1 MKRQIAGILTGLLVC
16 SAFLAGCGKN
26 EATQAVKESV
36 ETEKEGNGE
45 STEAEGK
52 DQDKKSDAEE
62 TDGST
67 EESSGEDQAPE
78 VVLDKIGILLP
89 EERSD
94 MNGSLE
100 RAELKS
106 RLEENGYDAALY
118 FAKEDADT
126 QIGQIRAL
134 LQDENLKALVISP
147 VDPYSLSDVLQEAS
161 DQSIPVIDYDDLIMD
176 TDKIKYYVT
185 FNTRAIGNEIGKNI
199 VKQAELSLALVPALS
214 GCGSD
219 NTSSDNSTPD
229 ITSTTPQ
236 STDSEPSS
244 QQTTVS
250 DIISLPE
257 SSDNSSTINDLRTQ
271 IVSTAEALVG
281 VDYVSG
287 MATPEQGF
295 DNSGLIYYVLREN
308 GFINCPRGTAAQKE
322 MGTTVAL
329 SEIEP
334 GDILFFTDKD
344 SETGEMIDF
353 AGIYTGNGQL
363 IYSPY
368 PGEKV
373 KFADL
378 NSSYWQNCFSRAVRV
393 A

>member
-1 MKRQIAGILTGLLVC
+1 MKRY
-16 SAFLAGCGKN
+16 
-26 EATQAVKESV
+26 AV
-36 ETEKEGNGE
+36 T
-45 STEAEGK
+45 
-52 DQDKKSDAEE
+52 
-62 TDGST
+62 
-67 EESSGEDQAPE
+67 
-78 VVLDKIGILLP
+78 LFI
-89 EERSD
+89 
-94 MNGSLE
+94 
-100 RAELKS
+100 
-106 RLEENGYDAALY
+106 AAL
-118 FAKEDADT
+118 
-126 QIGQIRAL
+126 
-134 LQDENLKALVISP
+134 ALV
-147 VDPYSLSDVLQEAS
+147 
-161 DQSIPVIDYDDLIMD
+161 
-176 TDKIKYYVT
+176 
-185 FNTRAIGNEIGKNI
+185 
-199 VKQAELSLALVPALS
+199 LVPALS

-308 GFINCPRGTAAQKE
+308 GFINCQRGTAAQKE
-322 MGTTVAL
+322 MGTTVPL

>member
-1 MKRQIAGILTGLLVC
+1 MKRY
-16 SAFLAGCGKN
+16 
-26 EATQAVKESV
+26 AV
-36 ETEKEGNGE
+36 T
-45 STEAEGK
+45 
-52 DQDKKSDAEE
+52 
-62 TDGST
+62 
-67 EESSGEDQAPE
+67 
-78 VVLDKIGILLP
+78 LFI
-89 EERSD
+89 
-94 MNGSLE
+94 
-100 RAELKS
+100 
-106 RLEENGYDAALY
+106 AAL
-118 FAKEDADT
+118 A
-126 QIGQIRAL
+126 
-134 LQDENLKALVISP
+134 
-147 VDPYSLSDVLQEAS
+147 
-161 DQSIPVIDYDDLIMD
+161 
-176 TDKIKYYVT
+176 
-185 FNTRAIGNEIGKNI
+185 
-199 VKQAELSLALVPALS
+199 LALVPVLS

-353 AGIYTGNGQL
+353 AGIYTGSGQL

>member
-1 MKRQIAGILTGLLVC
+1 MKRY
-16 SAFLAGCGKN
+16 
-26 EATQAVKESV
+26 AV
-36 ETEKEGNGE
+36 T
-45 STEAEGK
+45 
-52 DQDKKSDAEE
+52 
-62 TDGST
+62 
-67 EESSGEDQAPE
+67 
-78 VVLDKIGILLP
+78 LFI
-89 EERSD
+89 
-94 MNGSLE
+94 
-100 RAELKS
+100 
-106 RLEENGYDAALY
+106 AAL
-118 FAKEDADT
+118 
-126 QIGQIRAL
+126 
-134 LQDENLKALVISP
+134 ALV
-147 VDPYSLSDVLQEAS
+147 
-161 DQSIPVIDYDDLIMD
+161 
-176 TDKIKYYVT
+176 
-185 FNTRAIGNEIGKNI
+185 
-199 VKQAELSLALVPALS
+199 LVPALS

-322 MGTTVAL
+322 MGTTVPL

>member
-1 MKRQIAGILTGLLVC
+1 MKRY
-16 SAFLAGCGKN
+16 
-26 EATQAVKESV
+26 AV
-36 ETEKEGNGE
+36 T
-45 STEAEGK
+45 
-52 DQDKKSDAEE
+52 
-62 TDGST
+62 
-67 EESSGEDQAPE
+67 
-78 VVLDKIGILLP
+78 LFI
-89 EERSD
+89 
-94 MNGSLE
+94 
-100 RAELKS
+100 
-106 RLEENGYDAALY
+106 AAL
-118 FAKEDADT
+118 
-126 QIGQIRAL
+126 
-134 LQDENLKALVISP
+134 ALV
-147 VDPYSLSDVLQEAS
+147 
-161 DQSIPVIDYDDLIMD
+161 
-176 TDKIKYYVT
+176 
-185 FNTRAIGNEIGKNI
+185 
-199 VKQAELSLALVPALS
+199 LVPALS

-322 MGTTVAL
+322 MGTTVPL

-378 NSSYWQNCFSRAVRV
+378 NSSYWQNCFSCAVRV

>member
-1 MKRQIAGILTGLLVC
+1 MKRY
-16 SAFLAGCGKN
+16 
-26 EATQAVKESV
+26 AV
-36 ETEKEGNGE
+36 T
-45 STEAEGK
+45 
-52 DQDKKSDAEE
+52 
-62 TDGST
+62 
-67 EESSGEDQAPE
+67 
-78 VVLDKIGILLP
+78 LFI
-89 EERSD
+89 
-94 MNGSLE
+94 
-100 RAELKS
+100 
-106 RLEENGYDAALY
+106 AAL
-118 FAKEDADT
+118 A
-126 QIGQIRAL
+126 
-134 LQDENLKALVISP
+134 
-147 VDPYSLSDVLQEAS
+147 
-161 DQSIPVIDYDDLIMD
+161 
-176 TDKIKYYVT
+176 
-185 FNTRAIGNEIGKNI
+185 
-199 VKQAELSLALVPALS
+199 LALVQALS

>member
-1 MKRQIAGILTGLLVC
+1 MKRY
-16 SAFLAGCGKN
+16 
-26 EATQAVKESV
+26 AV
-36 ETEKEGNGE
+36 T
-45 STEAEGK
+45 
-52 DQDKKSDAEE
+52 
-62 TDGST
+62 
-67 EESSGEDQAPE
+67 
-78 VVLDKIGILLP
+78 LFI
-89 EERSD
+89 
-94 MNGSLE
+94 
-100 RAELKS
+100 
-106 RLEENGYDAALY
+106 AAL
-118 FAKEDADT
+118 T
-126 QIGQIRAL
+126 
-134 LQDENLKALVISP
+134 
-147 VDPYSLSDVLQEAS
+147 
-161 DQSIPVIDYDDLIMD
+161 
-176 TDKIKYYVT
+176 
-185 FNTRAIGNEIGKNI
+185 
-199 VKQAELSLALVPALS
+199 LALVPALS

-236 STDSEPSS
+236 STGSEPSS

-308 GFINCPRGTAAQKE
+308 GFINCPRGP
-322 MGTTVAL
+322 L

-353 AGIYTGNGQL
+353 AAIYTGNGQL
-363 IYSPY
+363 VYSPY

-378 NSSYWQNCFSRAVRV
+378 NSSYWQNCFSCAVRV

>member
-1 MKRQIAGILTGLLVC
+1 MKRY
-16 SAFLAGCGKN
+16 
-26 EATQAVKESV
+26 AV
-36 ETEKEGNGE
+36 T
-45 STEAEGK
+45 
-52 DQDKKSDAEE
+52 
-62 TDGST
+62 
-67 EESSGEDQAPE
+67 
-78 VVLDKIGILLP
+78 LFI
-89 EERSD
+89 
-94 MNGSLE
+94 
-100 RAELKS
+100 
-106 RLEENGYDAALY
+106 AAL
-118 FAKEDADT
+118 A
-126 QIGQIRAL
+126 
-134 LQDENLKALVISP
+134 
-147 VDPYSLSDVLQEAS
+147 
-161 DQSIPVIDYDDLIMD
+161 
-176 TDKIKYYVT
+176 
-185 FNTRAIGNEIGKNI
+185 
-199 VKQAELSLALVPALS
+199 LALVPALS

-219 NTSSDNSTPD
+219 NTSLDNSTPD
-229 ITSTTPQ
+229 ISSTTPQ
-236 STDSEPSS
+236 STGSEPSS

-257 SSDNSSTINDLRTQ
+257 SSDNSSTINDLRSQ

-322 MGTTVAL
+322 MGTTVPL

-353 AGIYTGNGQL
+353 AAIYTGNGQL

-378 NSSYWQNCFSRAVRV
+378 NSSYWQNCFSCAVRV

>member
-1 MKRQIAGILTGLLVC
+1 MKRY
-16 SAFLAGCGKN
+16 
-26 EATQAVKESV
+26 AV
-36 ETEKEGNGE
+36 T
-45 STEAEGK
+45 
-52 DQDKKSDAEE
+52 
-62 TDGST
+62 
-67 EESSGEDQAPE
+67 
-78 VVLDKIGILLP
+78 LFI
-89 EERSD
+89 
-94 MNGSLE
+94 
-100 RAELKS
+100 
-106 RLEENGYDAALY
+106 AAL
-118 FAKEDADT
+118 A
-126 QIGQIRAL
+126 
-134 LQDENLKALVISP
+134 
-147 VDPYSLSDVLQEAS
+147 
-161 DQSIPVIDYDDLIMD
+161 
-176 TDKIKYYVT
+176 
-185 FNTRAIGNEIGKNI
+185 
-199 VKQAELSLALVPALS
+199 LALVPALS

-271 IVSTAEALVG
+271 IV
-281 VDYVSG
+281 
-287 MATPEQGF
+287 GF

>member
-1 MKRQIAGILTGLLVC
+1 MKRY
-16 SAFLAGCGKN
+16 
-26 EATQAVKESV
+26 AV
-36 ETEKEGNGE
+36 T
-45 STEAEGK
+45 
-52 DQDKKSDAEE
+52 
-62 TDGST
+62 
-67 EESSGEDQAPE
+67 
-78 VVLDKIGILLP
+78 LFI
-89 EERSD
+89 
-94 MNGSLE
+94 
-100 RAELKS
+100 
-106 RLEENGYDAALY
+106 AAL
-118 FAKEDADT
+118 
-126 QIGQIRAL
+126 
-134 LQDENLKALVISP
+134 ALV
-147 VDPYSLSDVLQEAS
+147 
-161 DQSIPVIDYDDLIMD
+161 
-176 TDKIKYYVT
+176 
-185 FNTRAIGNEIGKNI
+185 F
-199 VKQAELSLALVPALS
+199 VPALS
-214 GCGSD
+214 GCDSD

>member
-1 MKRQIAGILTGLLVC
+1 MKRY
-16 SAFLAGCGKN
+16 
-26 EATQAVKESV
+26 AV
-36 ETEKEGNGE
+36 T
-45 STEAEGK
+45 
-52 DQDKKSDAEE
+52 
-62 TDGST
+62 
-67 EESSGEDQAPE
+67 
-78 VVLDKIGILLP
+78 LFI
-89 EERSD
+89 
-94 MNGSLE
+94 
-100 RAELKS
+100 
-106 RLEENGYDAALY
+106 AAL
-118 FAKEDADT
+118 A
-126 QIGQIRAL
+126 
-134 LQDENLKALVISP
+134 
-147 VDPYSLSDVLQEAS
+147 
-161 DQSIPVIDYDDLIMD
+161 
-176 TDKIKYYVT
+176 
-185 FNTRAIGNEIGKNI
+185 
-199 VKQAELSLALVPALS
+199 LALVPALS
-214 GCGSD
+214 GCG

>member
-1 MKRQIAGILTGLLVC
+1 MKRY
-16 SAFLAGCGKN
+16 
-26 EATQAVKESV
+26 AV
-36 ETEKEGNGE
+36 T
-45 STEAEGK
+45 
-52 DQDKKSDAEE
+52 
-62 TDGST
+62 
-67 EESSGEDQAPE
+67 
-78 VVLDKIGILLP
+78 LFI
-89 EERSD
+89 
-94 MNGSLE
+94 
-100 RAELKS
+100 
-106 RLEENGYDAALY
+106 AAL
-118 FAKEDADT
+118 A
-126 QIGQIRAL
+126 
-134 LQDENLKALVISP
+134 
-147 VDPYSLSDVLQEAS
+147 
-161 DQSIPVIDYDDLIMD
+161 
-176 TDKIKYYVT
+176 
-185 FNTRAIGNEIGKNI
+185 
-199 VKQAELSLALVPALS
+199 LALVPVLS

-257 SSDNSSTINDLRTQ
+257 SSDNISTINDLRTQ

>member
-1 MKRQIAGILTGLLVC
+1 MKRY
-16 SAFLAGCGKN
+16 
-26 EATQAVKESV
+26 AV
-36 ETEKEGNGE
+36 T
-45 STEAEGK
+45 
-52 DQDKKSDAEE
+52 
-62 TDGST
+62 
-67 EESSGEDQAPE
+67 
-78 VVLDKIGILLP
+78 LFI
-89 EERSD
+89 
-94 MNGSLE
+94 
-100 RAELKS
+100 
-106 RLEENGYDAALY
+106 AAL
-118 FAKEDADT
+118 
-126 QIGQIRAL
+126 
-134 LQDENLKALVISP
+134 ALV
-147 VDPYSLSDVLQEAS
+147 
-161 DQSIPVIDYDDLIMD
+161 
-176 TDKIKYYVT
+176 
-185 FNTRAIGNEIGKNI
+185 
-199 VKQAELSLALVPALS
+199 LVPALS
-214 GCGSD
+214 GCSSD

-229 ITSTTPQ
+229 TTSTTPQ

-322 MGTTVAL
+322 MGTTVPL

>member
-1 MKRQIAGILTGLLVC
+1 MFI
-16 SAFLAGCGKN
+16 
-26 EATQAVKESV
+26 
-36 ETEKEGNGE
+36 
-45 STEAEGK
+45 
-52 DQDKKSDAEE
+52 
-62 TDGST
+62 
-67 EESSGEDQAPE
+67 
-78 VVLDKIGILLP
+78 
-89 EERSD
+89 
-94 MNGSLE
+94 
-100 RAELKS
+100 
-106 RLEENGYDAALY
+106 AAL
-118 FAKEDADT
+118 A
-126 QIGQIRAL
+126 
-134 LQDENLKALVISP
+134 
-147 VDPYSLSDVLQEAS
+147 
-161 DQSIPVIDYDDLIMD
+161 
-176 TDKIKYYVT
+176 
-185 FNTRAIGNEIGKNI
+185 
-199 VKQAELSLALVPALS
+199 LALVPVLS

>member
-1 MKRQIAGILTGLLVC
+1 MKRYTVTLFI
-16 SAFLAGCGKN
+16 
-26 EATQAVKESV
+26 
-36 ETEKEGNGE
+36 
-45 STEAEGK
+45 
-52 DQDKKSDAEE
+52 
-62 TDGST
+62 
-67 EESSGEDQAPE
+67 
-78 VVLDKIGILLP
+78 
-89 EERSD
+89 
-94 MNGSLE
+94 
-100 RAELKS
+100 
-106 RLEENGYDAALY
+106 AAL
-118 FAKEDADT
+118 A
-126 QIGQIRAL
+126 
-134 LQDENLKALVISP
+134 
-147 VDPYSLSDVLQEAS
+147 
-161 DQSIPVIDYDDLIMD
+161 
-176 TDKIKYYVT
+176 
-185 FNTRAIGNEIGKNI
+185 
-199 VKQAELSLALVPALS
+199 LALVPVLS

>member
-1 MKRQIAGILTGLLVC
+1 MKRY
-16 SAFLAGCGKN
+16 
-26 EATQAVKESV
+26 AV
-36 ETEKEGNGE
+36 T
-45 STEAEGK
+45 
-52 DQDKKSDAEE
+52 
-62 TDGST
+62 
-67 EESSGEDQAPE
+67 
-78 VVLDKIGILLP
+78 LFI
-89 EERSD
+89 
-94 MNGSLE
+94 
-100 RAELKS
+100 
-106 RLEENGYDAALY
+106 AAL
-118 FAKEDADT
+118 A
-126 QIGQIRAL
+126 
-134 LQDENLKALVISP
+134 
-147 VDPYSLSDVLQEAS
+147 
-161 DQSIPVIDYDDLIMD
+161 
-176 TDKIKYYVT
+176 
-185 FNTRAIGNEIGKNI
+185 
-199 VKQAELSLALVPALS
+199 LALVTALS

-322 MGTTVAL
+322 MGTTVPL

>member
-1 MKRQIAGILTGLLVC
+1 MKRY
-16 SAFLAGCGKN
+16 
-26 EATQAVKESV
+26 AV
-36 ETEKEGNGE
+36 T
-45 STEAEGK
+45 
-52 DQDKKSDAEE
+52 
-62 TDGST
+62 
-67 EESSGEDQAPE
+67 
-78 VVLDKIGILLP
+78 LFI
-89 EERSD
+89 
-94 MNGSLE
+94 
-100 RAELKS
+100 
-106 RLEENGYDAALY
+106 AAL
-118 FAKEDADT
+118 A
-126 QIGQIRAL
+126 
-134 LQDENLKALVISP
+134 
-147 VDPYSLSDVLQEAS
+147 
-161 DQSIPVIDYDDLIMD
+161 
-176 TDKIKYYVT
+176 
-185 FNTRAIGNEIGKNI
+185 
-199 VKQAELSLALVPALS
+199 LALVPTLS

-236 STDSEPSS
+236 STGSEPSS

-329 SEIEP
+329 SEIEA

-353 AGIYTGNGQL
+353 AGIYTGSGRL

-378 NSSYWQNCFSRAVRV
+378 NSSYWQNCFSCAVRV

>member
-1 MKRQIAGILTGLLVC
+1 MKRYTVTLFI
-16 SAFLAGCGKN
+16 
-26 EATQAVKESV
+26 
-36 ETEKEGNGE
+36 
-45 STEAEGK
+45 
-52 DQDKKSDAEE
+52 
-62 TDGST
+62 
-67 EESSGEDQAPE
+67 
-78 VVLDKIGILLP
+78 
-89 EERSD
+89 
-94 MNGSLE
+94 
-100 RAELKS
+100 
-106 RLEENGYDAALY
+106 AAL
-118 FAKEDADT
+118 
-126 QIGQIRAL
+126 
-134 LQDENLKALVISP
+134 ALV
-147 VDPYSLSDVLQEAS
+147 
-161 DQSIPVIDYDDLIMD
+161 
-176 TDKIKYYVT
+176 
-185 FNTRAIGNEIGKNI
+185 
-199 VKQAELSLALVPALS
+199 LVPALS

-322 MGTTVAL
+322 MGTTVPL

>member
-1 MKRQIAGILTGLLVC
+1 MKRY
-16 SAFLAGCGKN
+16 
-26 EATQAVKESV
+26 AV
-36 ETEKEGNGE
+36 T
-45 STEAEGK
+45 
-52 DQDKKSDAEE
+52 
-62 TDGST
+62 
-67 EESSGEDQAPE
+67 
-78 VVLDKIGILLP
+78 LFI
-89 EERSD
+89 
-94 MNGSLE
+94 
-100 RAELKS
+100 
-106 RLEENGYDAALY
+106 AAL
-118 FAKEDADT
+118 A
-126 QIGQIRAL
+126 
-134 LQDENLKALVISP
+134 
-147 VDPYSLSDVLQEAS
+147 
-161 DQSIPVIDYDDLIMD
+161 
-176 TDKIKYYVT
+176 
-185 FNTRAIGNEIGKNI
+185 
-199 VKQAELSLALVPALS
+199 LALVPVLS

-308 GFINCPRGTAAQKE
+308 SFINCPRGTAAQKE